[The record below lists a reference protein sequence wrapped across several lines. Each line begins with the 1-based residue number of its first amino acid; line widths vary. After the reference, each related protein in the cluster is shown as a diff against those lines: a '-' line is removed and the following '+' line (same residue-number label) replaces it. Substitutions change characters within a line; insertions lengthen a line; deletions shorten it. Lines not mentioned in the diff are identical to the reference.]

1 MNVFETHAKIVGD
14 YASYIR
20 SFINIDDPG
29 IRRAVDAA
37 LAEGKLWPEPLLQF
51 NPSYEMVGRVAEIA
65 QTGVLHGAVTSI
77 FKGYSL
83 YRHQLEAIRLGTA
96 DLDCWEGSGAKTALG
111 LPKVLAMTGGKAR
124 ARLRPWWLY
133 PSSSG

>member
-20 SFINIDDPG
+20 SFINIDDLG

-65 QTGVLHGAVTSI
+65 QTGVLHGAVN
-77 FKGYSL
+77 
-83 YRHQLEAIRLGTA
+83 AGTMIPAGMVERGERKQTVDEVSKA
-96 DLDCWEGSGAKTALG
+96 D
-111 LPKVLAMTGGKAR
+111 
-124 ARLRPWWLY
+124 
-133 PSSSG
+133 